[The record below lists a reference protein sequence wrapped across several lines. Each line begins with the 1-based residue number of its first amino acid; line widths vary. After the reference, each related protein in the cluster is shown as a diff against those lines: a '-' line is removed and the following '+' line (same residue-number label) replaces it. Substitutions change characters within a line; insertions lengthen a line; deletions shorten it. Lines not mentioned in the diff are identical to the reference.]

1 MKNFKNYTDNYKDY
15 KNKFKKISQDKNFS
29 GLIYDCDFY
38 NDYPISKNIVNRII
52 DDIKFNKTLSQKNN

>member
-29 GLIYDCDFY
+29 GLIYDYDFY
-38 NDYPISKNIVNRII
+38 NNYPISKNIVNRII
-52 DDIKFNKTLSQKNN
+52 YDIKFNKTLNQKK